1 MIIDGHVDVL
11 FALQRQQRSFSKESE
26 VGHVDLPRMKRGD
39 VLAAFF
45 AIYPTASNYS
55 ISRGVDYW
63 FQLVNDPE
71 NELIHIKK
79 IEDFEKC
86 KKEDK
91 VGAILHFEGSGGL
104 ESEFH
109 NLRNYHKLGLRS
121 MGLSWTNL
129 NQFATGVGMDEK
141 RGLTSEGKQLVE
153 EMEELGIIVDVSHL
167 NEKSFWDIIDCS
179 SKPFI
184 ASHSNAYS
192 LCDHI
197 RNLKDEQIEAIRDS
211 KGTIGINFC
220 VSFLSSELK
229 KDEITLE
236 TIKNHID
243 YVVDKAG
250 INHVSLG
257 SDYDGATVPTV
268 VKDISFYPKLLD
280 YLEENGYN
288 NSDLNKIK
296 HENFMRVMKACWI

>member
-1 MIIDGHVDVL
+1 V
-11 FALQRQQRSFSKESE
+11 F
-26 VGHVDLPRMKRGD
+26 
-39 VLAAFF
+39 
-45 AIYPTASNYS
+45 PTVSNYS

-63 FQLVNDPE
+63 FQLVDNPE

-79 IEDFEKC
+79 IADFDKC
-86 KKEDK
+86 KRENK

-109 NLRNYHKLGLRS
+109 TLRNCHKLGLRS
-121 MGLSWTNL
+121 MGLSWSNL
-129 NQFATGVGMDEK
+129 NQFATGVGTDEM
-141 RGLTSEGKQLVE
+141 RGLTAEGKQLIE

-167 NEKSFWDIIDCS
+167 NEKSFWDVVNSS
-179 SKPFI
+179 SKPLI

-197 RNLKDEQIEAIRDS
+197 RNLKDDQIEAIG
-211 KGTIGINFC
+211 GTNGTVGINFC
-220 VSFLSSELK
+220 VGFLSSELN

-243 YVVDKAG
+243 YIVDKAG

-268 VKDISFYPKLLD
+268 VKDVSYYPKLLD

-288 NSDLNKIK
+288 KTDLNKIK
-296 HENFMRVMKACWI
+296 HENFMRVMKACWK